1 MNVGNLGI
9 GFGDVQKLQRIE
21 RKVLMASSALA
32 SNSRVA
38 EGLVDN
44 WKRFDTSGVS
54 CYKSRLSIA
63 SYVADM
69 YTHQQSLKFLQ
80 DLLNSTYKLVSFLLR
95 LGTWTDLGLVLT
107 RNRQCSC
114 RSSASC
120 HRIIN
125 PASRHPGQS
134 CARHT
139 RRQSQLR
146 HSGCKYANWYQINEG
161 PHHNRHGISSA
172 ISCCGILILVLF
184 PSMILTLR

>member
-95 LGTWTDLGLVLT
+95 LGT
-107 RNRQCSC
+107 
-114 RSSASC
+114 
-120 HRIIN
+120 
-125 PASRHPGQS
+125 
-134 CARHT
+134 
-139 RRQSQLR
+139 
-146 HSGCKYANWYQINEG
+146 
-161 PHHNRHGISSA
+161 
-172 ISCCGILILVLF
+172 
-184 PSMILTLR
+184 